1 MLKGEQHLWEVMHMG
16 MRAGLVALAGF
27 LAALGLAVGMS
38 SAADMGMAA
47 AAQLKTAI
55 THAKFSQ
62 QYETLPGVK
71 EHLQHVVNCI
81 EGSKGPMFKAMGGNP
96 CQGQGNGLLA
106 DAKSAGGK
114 YAGAVAW
121 IELANENAALGLK
134 ATSLVK
140 AKAAGWA
147 AQALLEHAEKG
158 MMMK

>member
-1 MLKGEQHLWEVMHMG
+1 MRVG
-16 MRAGLVALAGF
+16 MRVGLVVLAGF
-27 LAALGLAVGMS
+27 AAALGLAAGIS

-55 THAKFSQ
+55 THAKASQ
-62 QYETLPGVK
+62 TPETLSGVK

-106 DAKSAGGK
+106 DAKSAGAR

-134 ATSLVK
+134 APGLAK

-147 AQALLEHAEKG
+147 AQSLLERAEKG

>member
-1 MLKGEQHLWEVMHMG
+1 MG
-16 MRAGLVALAGF
+16 MRAGLVGLAGF
-27 LAALGLAVGMS
+27 VAALGLAAGIS

-55 THAKFSQ
+55 THAKASQ
-62 QYETLPGVK
+62 TYDTLPGVK

-81 EGSKGPMFKAMGGNP
+81 EGAKGPMFKAMGGNP

-106 DAKSAGGK
+106 DAKAAGGK

-134 ATSLVK
+134 ATSLAK

-147 AQALLEHAEKG
+147 AQALLEQAEKG
-158 MMMK
+158 MMK